1 MMHGLWKVSI
11 SVSQRQEKSMMV
23 FLLMGTK
30 SSVSVG
36 HFLRAHCVLRPEDGS
51 VIHRG
56 QKKYQFF
63 TGTWVG
69 MKSSAPRTVQR
80 EGIDFSTVDSTV
92 PGGGTRS
99 QWGTAGGGNDV
110 ILSMTS
116 I

>member
-36 HFLRAHCVLRPEDGS
+36 HFLRAHCVLRTEDSS
-51 VIHRG
+51 VLHRG
-56 QKKYQFF
+56 QEVPILYRYL
-63 TGTWVG
+63 GRDE
-69 MKSSAPRTVQR
+69 SSPRTAQR
-80 EGIDFSTVDSTV
+80 EGIDFSTLGSTV

-99 QWGTAGGGNDV
+99 QWGTAGEAMM
-110 ILSMTS
+110 SFFQ
-116 I
+116 

>member
-1 MMHGLWKVSI
+1 MMHDLWKVSI

-30 SSVSVG
+30 SFVSVG

-56 QKKYQFF
+56 AKEVPILWRYLGRDEKFSTADSSERSHLFQHRGQH
-63 TGTWVG
+63 
-69 MKSSAPRTVQR
+69 SSASRDPQC
-80 EGIDFSTVDSTV
+80 
-92 PGGGTRS
+92 
-99 QWGTAGGGNDV
+99 WTAGGGNDV
-110 ILSMTS
+110 ILSMNS